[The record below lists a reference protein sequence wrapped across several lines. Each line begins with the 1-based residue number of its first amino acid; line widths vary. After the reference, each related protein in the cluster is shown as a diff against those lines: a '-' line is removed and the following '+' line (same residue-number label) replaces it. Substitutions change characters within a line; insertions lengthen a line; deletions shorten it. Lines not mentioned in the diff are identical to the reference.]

1 MEQIQIIHEEARQ
14 LLGLSSAQ
22 QVVALTTLSGQVH
35 LLENQHI
42 IDGDTA
48 DEQALL
54 AKLNPADPV
63 THLVCLWNPTGG
75 ADVPS
80 HHLRTG
86 LVTLNPENA
95 NALVLMSNGTT
106 RTIDSLK

>member
-1 MEQIQIIHEEARQ
+1 MERIHAIHEEARRV
-14 LLGLSSAQ
+14 LEASSAQ

-42 IDGDTA
+42 IDSDIT

-54 AKLNPADPV
+54 TKLDPADPV
-63 THLVCLWNPTGG
+63 THMVCLWNPTGG
-75 ADVPS
+75 ADIPS
-80 HHLRTG
+80 YHLRTG

-95 NALVLMSNGTT
+95 KALVLMSNGTT
-106 RTIDSLK
+106 RTIENLK